1 MSDRDLPRREHG
13 QFQHLAPMRDLLEE
27 LTHVND
33 RIMTGDITSAK
44 AAMRTKW
51 VKDILDTAER
61 RLRDEG
67 ADSVSLELYAAAGGW
82 LGLTWAY
89 GFSADGFSFS
99 GSQVPRRR

>member
-1 MSDRDLPRREHG
+1 MSDRDLPRREVG

-44 AAMRTKW
+44 AAMQTKW
-51 VKDILDTAER
+51 VKDIMDNAER

-67 ADSVSLELYAAAGGW
+67 ADQVSLELYAAASGW
-82 LGLTWAY
+82 IGLTWAY
-89 GFSADGFSFS
+89 GSTAGGFTLL
-99 GSQVPRRR
+99 GSVVPRRR